1 MRIGEL
7 STRTGVSRRSLR
19 YYEDQGLLV
28 SSRSPSGQRH
38 YDEDHVRRVRL
49 IQAFLAAGM
58 SSSTIAEMA
67 PCMAEPSR
75 HRARRALTIM
85 NRERARLSSAMDG
98 IAAARSALDHLI
110 EDNQKYLAK
119 DTDDEPGWTGAEG

>member
-38 YDEDHVRRVRL
+38 YDDEHVERVRL

-58 SSSTIAEMA
+58 STSTIAAMV
-67 PCMAEPSR
+67 PCMAKPSR
-75 HRARRALTIM
+75 GGAHRALEIM
-85 NRERARLSSAMDG
+85 GRERARLSSAIDDL
-98 IAAARSALDHLI
+98 AAARSALDHLI
-110 EDNQKYLAK
+110 EVNREYLAQS
-119 DTDDEPGWTGAEG
+119 TGAEP

>member
-7 STRTGVSRRSLR
+7 AARTGVSRRSLR

-28 SSRSPSGQRH
+28 SARSSSGQRH
-38 YDEDHVRRVRL
+38 YDDGHVERVHL

-58 SSSTIAEMA
+58 STGTIADMV

-75 HRARRALTIM
+75 GRAERALAIM
-85 NRERARLSSAMDG
+85 SDERARLSSALDSL
-98 IAAARSALDHLI
+98 AAARSELDRLI
-110 EDNQKYLAK
+110 EVNRGYLAASE
-119 DTDDEPGWTGAEG
+119 DGAS